1 RGGPRGD
8 SHGERG
14 ARRGEPFAA
23 PGIRGPRRPHPGGRR
38 AGLAG
43 PGRLGGRAGAG
54 HAGSRSLQP
63 RPERIPRQRARERGR
78 RQRLRRRPLGGR
90 RRGLPGARLHQV
102 RGTVDDAARARGDPP
117 RARGRERDGAPAAGE
132 RGAHPRGGSK
142 GGRSRGTGAAGGSR
156 RGSSREGAGRPPRL
170 VRLGR
175 GPHRLA
181 DGADRRA
188 ADRSPAADRGGAVS
202 AARALLIFVASAFLA
217 PTVPAAETVDQI
229 VARHVAARGG
239 RPALAAVRTLRMAG
253 HAVAGPGRRAIV
265 RREIA
270 RPDRIRTEFEFQG
283 TLGVYVWNGKSGW
296 QVSPLDGQL
305 DVQPLSPEA
314 AALSAEQADFEG
326 PLVDWKAKG
335 NSVQL
340 VGRAAL
346 PGGPADELKVTL
358 KSG

>member
-1 RGGPRGD
+1 M
-8 SHGERG
+8 
-14 ARRGEPFAA
+14 
-23 PGIRGPRRPHPGGRR
+23 
-38 AGLAG
+38 
-43 PGRLGGRAGAG
+43 
-54 HAGSRSLQP
+54 
-63 RPERIPRQRARERGR
+63 
-78 RQRLRRRPLGGR
+78 
-90 RRGLPGARLHQV
+90 
-102 RGTVDDAARARGDPP
+102 
-117 RARGRERDGAPAAGE
+117 
-132 RGAHPRGGSK
+132 
-142 GGRSRGTGAAGGSR
+142 
-156 RGSSREGAGRPPRL
+156 
-170 VRLGR
+170 
-175 GPHRLA
+175 
-181 DGADRRA
+181 
-188 ADRSPAADRGGAVS
+188 S

-358 KSG
+358 KSGVVRHIWLDAKTSLVVKTASTRKVKGHEMTFEVTYGDYQETSGVRFPRSIEIQTRGRPEILRIAVESVEVNPALDLARFEAPRG